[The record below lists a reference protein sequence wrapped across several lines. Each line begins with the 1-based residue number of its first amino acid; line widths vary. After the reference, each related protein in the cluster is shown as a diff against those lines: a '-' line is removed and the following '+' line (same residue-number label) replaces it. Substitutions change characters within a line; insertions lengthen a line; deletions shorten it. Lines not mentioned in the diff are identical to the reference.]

1 MKLFLSGHTGLVG
14 SAIWH
19 RFNKAS
25 KWELITKTR
34 SELDLTDQASVLSF
48 LKREKPEVVVVAS
61 AKVGGILANSTF
73 PAEFIYENLQIQN
86 NLIHGSHLADVQ
98 QLLFLGSSCIYPKHA
113 SQPISESELL
123 AGPLEATNDAYAI
136 AKIAGLKMC
145 ASYRKQYGRDYR
157 ALMPT
162 NLYGP
167 RDNFH
172 PTNSHVIA
180 ALLGR
185 FHRAKLRND
194 ENVTVWGTGRPKR
207 EFMYVE
213 DFADAVEFALGLSER
228 AFYPSSPEEPQ
239 HLNVGIGRDVSI
251 AELSSTIANVV
262 SFQGAIEFDASK
274 PDGTMRKLLDNQRL
288 TDFGWRAK
296 TDLADGLAKT
306 YGWCCENAHTLKNQT
321 HDW

>member
-1 MKLFLSGHTGLVG
+1 MKLFLSGHRGLVG
-14 SAIWH
+14 SAIWNH
-19 RFNKAS
+19 FKRTS
-25 KWELITKTR
+25 KWELISKSR
-34 SELDLTDQASVLSF
+34 ADLDLTDQASVLSY
-48 LKREKPEVVVVAS
+48 LQKEKPEVVVIAS

-98 QLLFLGSSCIYPKHA
+98 RLLFLGSSCIYPKNA

-123 AGPLEATNDAYAI
+123 SGPLEITNDAYAI

-145 ASYRKQYGRDYR
+145 ESYRRQYGRDYR

-185 FHRAKLRND
+185 FHLAKQRND
-194 ENVTVWGTGRPKR
+194 ERVTVWGTGRPKR

-213 DFADAVEFALGLSER
+213 DFADAVEFTLGLNER
-228 AFYPSSPEEPQ
+228 DFYPSSLQDPQ
-239 HLNVGIGRDVSI
+239 HLNVGTGQEISI
-251 AELSSTIANVV
+251 AALSSTIAKVV
-262 SFQGAIEFDASK
+262 GFQGSIHFDSSK

-288 TDFGWRAK
+288 TKLGWHSR
-296 TDLADGLAKT
+296 TDLFHGLKKT
-306 YGWCCENAHTLKNQT
+306 YEWCSDNALYLRNET